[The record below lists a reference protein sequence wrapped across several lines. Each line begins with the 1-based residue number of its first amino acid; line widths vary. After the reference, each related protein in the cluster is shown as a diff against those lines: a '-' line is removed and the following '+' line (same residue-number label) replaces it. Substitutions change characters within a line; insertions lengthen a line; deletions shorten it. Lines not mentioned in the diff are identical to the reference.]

1 MRHQF
6 EIDDYLAEIN
16 RYELLTLEDETALA
30 ERIRQGDKE
39 AVETLKNANLR
50 SVVSL
55 VRQYMKEDVS
65 PEVLLHS
72 GNMAL
77 EEATEMFAKEMP
89 SEPFITF
96 AEPHVRKALEGCVAR
111 YKELLQNQLDS
122 FMQRAKQR
130 EAEARKD
137 PVVDRQYR
145 EREELYSRMY
155 AKHQELRERFMQG
168 DLSVLDDA
176 LSTLEREEDRL
187 ILKSYYGFGASK
199 KNLTQIAELL
209 GVHAFGASKKLLD
222 AKRNLGVFYCG
233 LLDMY
238 AQQHDNCTPKNT
250 L

>member
-16 RYELLTLEDETALA
+16 RYELLTLEEESALA

-39 AVETLKNANLR
+39 AVTTLKNAHLR
-50 SVVSL
+50 FVVSL
-55 VRQYMKEDVS
+55 VRQYTKEGVS
-65 PEVLLHS
+65 IETLIHS

-77 EEATEMFAKEMP
+77 EEATEMFAKAMP
-89 SEPFITF
+89 SEPFIKF
-96 AEPHVRKALEGCVAR
+96 AVPHVRKALEECVAH
-111 YKELLQNQLDS
+111 YKVLLQNQLDS
-122 FMQRAKQR
+122 FMLRVKQR
-130 EAEARKD
+130 EAEERKG
-137 PVVDRQYR
+137 PVVDCQYR
-145 EREELYSRMY
+145 EREALHSRIY

-187 ILKSYYGFGASK
+187 ILKSYYGFGAPK

-209 GVHAFGASKKLLD
+209 GMHTFGASKRLLD
-222 AKRNLGVFYCG
+222 AKQNLGVFYCR